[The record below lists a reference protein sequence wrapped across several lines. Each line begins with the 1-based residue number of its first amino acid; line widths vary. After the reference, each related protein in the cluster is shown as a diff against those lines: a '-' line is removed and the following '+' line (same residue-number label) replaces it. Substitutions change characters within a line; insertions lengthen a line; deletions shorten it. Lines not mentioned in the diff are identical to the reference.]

1 MADFTHF
8 THDGR
13 PQMVNVGEKDET
25 SRTAI
30 ATGQVF
36 VQKSTL
42 LAVRE
47 GGLKKGDVL
56 SVAQLAGIMGAKNQR
71 AYPPMPPVK
80 PKPY

>member
-47 GGLKKGDVL
+47 GGLKRVMCYRWRSWPALWGQKKPASL
-56 SVAQLAGIMGAKNQR
+56 S
-71 AYPPMPPVK
+71 
-80 PKPY
+80 PYATR

>member
-56 SVAQLAGIMGAKNQR
+56 SVAQLAGIMGAKKNQR

-80 PKPY
+80 P

>member
-36 VQKSTL
+36 VQGSHPF
-42 LAVRE
+42 
-47 GGLKKGDVL
+47 GG
-56 SVAQLAGIMGAKNQR
+56 A
-71 AYPPMPPVK
+71 
-80 PKPY
+80 